1 MLPKVKT
8 RDIGIRELELL
19 PEGKAID
26 FLVNQKEDQ
35 WLERISARTQART
48 LGDLLAGFAN
58 AEGGVIAAGIH
69 DGRVEGVGTSTRLNE
84 WRQAAM
90 DFTRPAVRHD
100 IQLLPCINAK
110 GEADE
115 IVVIEIEA
123 SDRVHET
130 AKGETYLRVGDEN
143 RKLGLLE
150 AQELRYDKGESTYDG
165 SAVDGTSID
174 DLDEDLV
181 DQYLERVKSSVGR
194 EVALKARGL
203 AVEKDGKLV
212 LTIAGLMVLGHH
224 PQLHFPEAFIRVLRY
239 RGSSRET
246 GARANVLFDR
256 RIEGPI
262 PAQIEAARLEVMG
275 LLPAVIQ
282 LEAEGRFQRR
292 RVIPDSVWLEAVV
305 NAATHR
311 SYSNSGDHIR
321 VELFDDRLEVE
332 SPGRLP
338 GLVRLDNIR
347 SSRYARNPRIARAM
361 SDLGFGRELGE
372 GVDRMFEEMNRAG
385 LPDPVYAERPGSVQ
399 VTLLADA
406 LAGRILDRLPSGSE
420 RFVEFL
426 SRGDRVTT
434 TQAVDLLG
442 LSRPTVLKYLHDL
455 RQQGLVEH
463 VGTSLKDPRGY
474 WRLHRDLSS
483 YRSG

>member
-1 MLPKVKT
+1 MKT
-8 RDIGIRELELL
+8 RDANIKELGLL
-19 PEGKAID
+19 PEDEAIE

-69 DGRVEGVGTSTRLNE
+69 DGVIEGVGSSSRMND

-90 DFTRPAVRHD
+90 DFTRPPVRHD
-100 IQLLPCINAK
+100 LQLLPCVNAR

-150 AQELRYDKGESTYDG
+150 AQELRYDKGESSYDG

-174 DLDEDLV
+174 DLDDQLV
-181 DQYLERVKSSVGR
+181 DEYLGRVKSSVGR
-194 EVALKARGL
+194 EIALKARGL
-203 AVEKDGKLV
+203 AVEKNGELLLTVAGLLV
-212 LTIAGLMVLGHH
+212 LGSH
-224 PQLHFPEAFIRVLRY
+224 PQTHFPEAFTRVLRY
-239 RGSSRET
+239 QGSSRQT

-256 RIEGPI
+256 RIEGSI
-262 PAQIEAARLEVMG
+262 SAQVEAARDEVKRM
-275 LLPAVIQ
+275 LPAAIQ
-282 LEAEGRFQRR
+282 LEAEGRFARR
-292 RVIPDSVWLEAVV
+292 SVIPDSVWLEALV
-305 NAATHR
+305 NAVTHR
-311 SYSNSGDHIR
+311 SYSNAGDHIR
-321 VELFDDRLEVE
+321 IEVFDDRIEVE

-347 SSRYARNPRIARAM
+347 SSRFARNPRIARAM

-372 GVDRMFEEMNRAG
+372 GVDRMFEEMNRVG

-455 RQQGLVEH
+455 RKQGLVEH
-463 VGTSLKDPRGY
+463 MGSSLKDPRGY

-483 YRSG
+483 PR